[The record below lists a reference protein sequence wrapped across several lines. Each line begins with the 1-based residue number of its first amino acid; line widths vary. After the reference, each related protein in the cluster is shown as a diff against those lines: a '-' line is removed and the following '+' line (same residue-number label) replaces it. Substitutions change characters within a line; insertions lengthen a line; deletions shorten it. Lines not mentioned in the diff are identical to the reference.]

1 MAARILGLSYHLPE
15 RTETNEQLA
24 AENPDW
30 DMNRAVRKL
39 GITARHIAAA
49 DETASDLGVIAAR
62 ELLDRNIVDVS
73 EIDYLIFTTESPD
86 QFLPPSACQ
95 MQSRLGLARH
105 VGAFDMN
112 LGCSGFIYALH
123 LAKSLVD
130 GGGVRNVLLVLADT
144 YTKYIH
150 PRDRTVRRLFGD
162 GAAAALV
169 GNSAEGERIGSFVLG
184 TDGAGADS
192 LIVPAGGMRLPKSA
206 ETAIARQDA
215 SGCTRGPENLFMDGP
230 AIFAFANEIV
240 PPMIDDVLAKAQ
252 LTRDEIDWFVY
263 HQANKFMLD
272 RLAQLTDVPD
282 EKMVLDVEHVGNTVS
297 ASVPIAIQTY
307 VDAGRIKPGHKLL
320 LAGFGVGLSWG
331 ACVVTWG

>member
-1 MAARILGLSYHLPE
+1 MPARILGLSYHLPE

-30 DMNRAVRKL
+30 DMKRAVRKL
-39 GITARHIAAA
+39 GISARHIAA
-49 DETASDLGVIAAR
+49 DGETASDLGLIAAQK
-62 ELLDRNIVDVS
+62 LLGRNIVALD

-95 MQSRLGLARH
+95 MQSRLGLGRH

-123 LAKSLVD
+123 LANSLVVS
-130 GGGVRNVLLVLADT
+130 GGARNVLLVLADT

-150 PRDRTVRRLFGD
+150 PRDRTVRTLFGD
-162 GAAAALV
+162 GAAAALI
-169 GNSAEGERIGSFVLG
+169 GNGAEPGIGAFVLG
-184 TDGAGADS
+184 TDGSGADS
-192 LIVPAGGMRLPKSA
+192 LIVPAGGMRMPKSA
-206 ETAIARQDA
+206 ETAIAREDA

-240 PPMIDDVLAKAQ
+240 PPMIDAVLDKAR
-252 LTRDEIDWFVY
+252 LTRDEMDWFVY

-282 EKMVLDVEHVGNTVS
+282 GKMVLDVEHVGNTVS

-307 VDAGRIKPGHKLL
+307 ADAGKIKPGQTLL